1 MSNRIGVGRSW
12 IVTGFA
18 LGLGILGLAFIF
30 APQEMSTAILARGD
44 VEPLASLFGAA
55 LAGMG
60 LMNWIARHSAL
71 GGIYGRTLVSGNQAH
86 FLIGALTLL
95 RHGASV
101 GGTSAYWVLAAFY
114 GLGAIFFSALP
125 FSSGMRPPA
134 GDKK

>member
-1 MSNRIGVGRSW
+1 MSNQIGVGRSW

-18 LGLGILGLAFIF
+18 FGLGIFGLAFIF
-30 APQEMSTAILARGD
+30 GPREMSAAILGLDD

-71 GGIYGRTLVSGNQAH
+71 GGIYGRTLISGNQAH
-86 FLIGALTLL
+86 FLIGALTLVK
-95 RHGASV
+95 HGASV
-101 GGTSAYWVLAAFY
+101 GGTPAYWTLAAFY
-114 GLGAIFFSALP
+114 CLGAVFYAALP

-134 GDKK
+134 VSQK

>member
-1 MSNRIGVGRSW
+1 MSNQIGVGRSW

-18 LGLGILGLAFIF
+18 FGLGILGLAFIF
-30 APQEMSTAILARGD
+30 APQEMSAAVLGRGD

-60 LMNWIARHSAL
+60 LMNWIARNSAL

-95 RHGASV
+95 KHGASV
-101 GGTSAYWVLAAFY
+101 GGTAAYWVLAAFY

-134 GDKK
+134 GDRK